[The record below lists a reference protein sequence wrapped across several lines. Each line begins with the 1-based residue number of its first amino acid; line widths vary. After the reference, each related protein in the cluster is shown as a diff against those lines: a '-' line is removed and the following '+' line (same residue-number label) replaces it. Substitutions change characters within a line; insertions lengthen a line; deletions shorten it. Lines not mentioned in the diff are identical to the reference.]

1 MNIAQFPRVQGQ
13 LTRRASLAKLVWFRT
28 GGEADWLLEPANL
41 SDLSDF
47 LKAMDNALP
56 ILPLGLGS
64 NLIIRDRGVEGLVIR
79 LGKPFT
85 NVEILNNKQIKC
97 GGGASGI
104 LVSSAARDAG
114 ISGLEFLR
122 GIPGTVGGFV
132 KMNGGAYGAEVS
144 SILIECEV
152 VLSNGDLE
160 TLSVSD
166 LCYSYRRSSL
176 PEQAVVVSAI
186 FEGKPSDPKI
196 ITVEMD
202 RIARAREETQPLRTK
217 TGGSTFK
224 NPPAH
229 LGAGRKAW
237 ELIDAAGCRGLMFG
251 GAQVSEKHAN
261 FLINLG
267 SATSTEI
274 EILGEEVYSRVLE
287 STGVNL
293 EWEIE
298 RVGRL

>member
-56 ILPLGLGS
+56 IMPLGLGS

-274 EILGEEVYSRVLE
+274 ETLGEEVYSRVLE

>member
-56 ILPLGLGS
+56 IMPLGLGS

-144 SILIECEV
+144 SILIECDV
-152 VLSNGDLE
+152 AL
-160 TLSVSD
+160 
-166 LCYSYRRSSL
+166 
-176 PEQAVVVSAI
+176 
-186 FEGKPSDPKI
+186 
-196 ITVEMD
+196 
-202 RIARAREETQPLRTK
+202 
-217 TGGSTFK
+217 
-224 NPPAH
+224 
-229 LGAGRKAW
+229 
-237 ELIDAAGCRGLMFG
+237 
-251 GAQVSEKHAN
+251 
-261 FLINLG
+261 
-267 SATSTEI
+267 
-274 EILGEEVYSRVLE
+274 
-287 STGVNL
+287 
-293 EWEIE
+293 
-298 RVGRL
+298 

>member
-47 LKAMDNALP
+47 LKAMNNALP
-56 ILPLGLGS
+56 IMPLGLGS

-104 LVSSAARDAG
+104 LVSSAARNAG

-224 NPPAH
+224 NPPPH

-274 EILGEEVYSRVLE
+274 ETLGEEVYSRVLE

>member
-56 ILPLGLGS
+56 IMPLGLGS

-104 LVSSAARDAG
+104 LVSSAARNAG

>member
-237 ELIDAAGCRGLMFG
+237 ELIDAAGCRGLVFG

>member
-47 LKAMDNALP
+47 LKAMNNALP
-56 ILPLGLGS
+56 IMPLGLGS

-104 LVSSAARDAG
+104 LVSSVARNAG

-274 EILGEEVYSRVLE
+274 ETLGEEVYSRVLE
-287 STGVNL
+287 STGSI
-293 EWEIE
+293 WS
-298 RVGRL
+298 GK